1 MAAFD
6 RDKQK
11 GISLSGSRQEVGTG
25 VTIAGV
31 PTTNN
36 LSKQTFTIAT
46 KLRKVRYGF
55 GVMDTDQMPCKA
67 TAGLVSSTGQV
78 TFTRYGPVA
87 TSADTCTYVL
97 FGD

>member
-25 VTIAGV
+25 VVIIGTGQ
-31 PTTNN
+31 
-36 LSKQTFTIAT
+36 SFTIAT

-55 GVMDTDQMPCKA
+55 GIMDTDAMTCLA
-67 TAGLVSSTGQV
+67 TAGLTSNGQA
-78 TFTRYGPVA
+78 TFTRLAPIA
-87 TSADTCTYVL
+87 TEADTCTYVL
-97 FGD
+97 YGD

>member
-6 RDKQK
+6 WEKQK
-11 GISLSGSRQEVGTG
+11 IINMSGTVQEVGTG

-31 PTTNN
+31 PTTDN
-36 LSKQTFTIAT
+36 LSKQTFTVAT
-46 KLRKVRYGF
+46 KRRKVRYGF
-55 GVMDTDQMPCKA
+55 GIMDTDQMPCRA
-67 TAGLVSSTGQV
+67 TPGLVSSTGQV

-97 FGD
+97 YGD